1 MQQWPLA
8 RASSCWFIHTSTF
21 AINDSQSISM
31 LMSMPDWDSFKILM
45 KERELDCW
53 RVIQITKWLEAI
65 VREEE
70 CVSAIG
76 ELGFIYLSLVQT
88 VPSVRKANGLY
99 YYFTFHTPPSLPLN
113 KAVILWIS
121 FILQGYQRYSVLTW
135 FYLYTN
141 IGGSNTFQSL
151 LNKQIILLQWGI
163 KILIFLLV
171 SSRRNQL

>member
-1 MQQWPLA
+1 MTFGKSKQLL
-8 RASSCWFIHTSTF
+8 IHTHFNLCHKWLPEHLHAHVHAWLGFFQNS
-21 AINDSQSISM
+21 N
-31 LMSMPDWDSFKILM
+31 
-45 KERELDCW
+45 EGNRELDCW